1 MSDLVLTK
9 PQSDDT
15 YDIAVFNSNSEL
27 IEDAVNG
34 INTAITD
41 SSTGNV
47 IDFSKKFTTLET
59 YINTLSDETLHVHKY
74 PKDSTSYSIDNP
86 LNDGIS
92 LVSNMEVD
100 GTFPDDITETEK
112 TFMLFSNSTYNNNL
126 QLLFINDK
134 NNQNLLIYSRIYA
147 NNKWQA
153 WSLLN
158 GKEDTSNLFIL
169 KKLKN
174 DTLDLK
180 NGTIP
185 LGIYICDKTLIRNE
199 ALPDD
204 WVFEDNTNST
214 SQFQLINYGYKEKES
229 ETVPEGVSNPVRTQ
243 ILINNISNNIYM
255 RTTYHVD
262 SDDTISKFSP
272 WIPLNYVKPADEI
285 YTTFKVVDLVE

>member
-1 MSDLVLTK
+1 MDNLSLTK
-9 PQSDDT
+9 PKSDDT
-15 YDIAVFNSNSEL
+15 YDIVVFNNNSDL
-27 IEDAVNG
+27 IEKAING

-41 SSTGNV
+41 SSTGNI
-47 IDFSKKFTTLET
+47 IDFDKKFATLET
-59 YINTLSDETLHVHKY
+59 YINTLSDETLHVHRY
-74 PKDSTSYSIDNP
+74 PKDSTSFDIDSAD
-86 LNDGIS
+86 DGIS
-92 LVSNMEVD
+92 IVSNMEVD
-100 GTFPDDITETEK
+100 GTFPDDITETKK
-112 TFMLFSNSTYNNNL
+112 TFMLFSNISYNNDF

-134 NNQNLLIYSRIYA
+134 DNQNILIYSRIFA

-158 GKEDTSNLFIL
+158 SKEDTSNLFTL
-169 KKLKN
+169 KKLK
-174 DTLDLK
+174 DDALDLK

-185 LGIYICDKTLIRNE
+185 LGIYICDKTLIRNDV
-199 ALPDD
+199 LPDD

-262 SDDTISKFSP
+262 SDDTISKYSP
-272 WIPLNYVKPADEI
+272 WIPLNYVKPANEI
-285 YTTFKVVDLVE
+285 YTNFKLVDLVE